1 MIWFTCGKS
10 GSEAITILWQGF
22 REVICGRGGGR
33 YLSTIGNW
41 TTMVSEREEID
52 EEYKWSLESL
62 FRSEEEWEKKFEE
75 SSEKI
80 EELEDYE
87 DRATE
92 SSETFLEV
100 LRLREELKR
109 SVEDLNSYASKKYDE
124 DTRRDE
130 YQAMKSRA
138 SQLSSKLA
146 SALSFLE
153 PEIQDAGR
161 EKLEEFME
169 EKEELE
175 VYEHFFDDI
184 LRFRPHTRSKEVE
197 NVIADLG
204 DVLDAPDTAY
214 KALMNADLDFPELE
228 DSGGEKVEITQGNFT
243 KLMRREDREFRKQ
256 VHEKFYSQIAEVKNA
271 VGTNFEKNIK
281 RNVKLASIRD
291 HESAR
296 KASLFRN
303 NVPVDVYDN
312 LVETVESNL
321 DALHKHLE
329 LKQEA
334 RDLDGLKPYD
344 VYMPV
349 TESDSPETS
358 FEDAR
363 SHVLAA
369 LEPLGE
375 EYVDTVR
382 EGLDSGWV
390 DVYENRGKRSG
401 AYSSATYDSHPY
413 ILMNYQDD
421 VSSMYTLAHELG
433 HSMHSYYTKREQPYV
448 YSSYSIFVAEVAS
461 TVNEA
466 LLTRHLLKSAESED
480 LKRHALNHYLENFRN
495 TLYRQTMF
503 AHLEK
508 QVHEEVES
516 GNALTPAKVT
526 EMYSDLK
533 QEYHAP
539 VELDDM
545 IAMEWMRIPH
555 FYYNFY
561 VYQYATG
568 ISAAEKLV
576 EKILEEGPEDFI
588 EFLKAGASDYPV
600 EVLRRAGVDMTE
612 SEPVESAVEAYREN
626 LEEAEEL
633 L

>member
-1 MIWFTCGKS
+1 
-10 GSEAITILWQGF
+10 
-22 REVICGRGGGR
+22 
-33 YLSTIGNW
+33 
-41 TTMVSEREEID
+41 MVSEREEID
-52 EEYKWSLESL
+52 EEYKWNLDSL
-62 FRSEEEWEKKFEE
+62 FRSDEAWEEKFEE
-75 SSEKI
+75 TSEKI
-80 EELEDYE
+80 EELEEYE

-92 SSETFLEV
+92 SAETLLEV
-100 LRLREELKR
+100 LNMREELKR

-169 EKEELE
+169 QEEGLKT
-175 VYEHFFDDI
+175 YEHFFDDI

-204 DVLDAPDTAY
+204 DVLDAPDSAY

-228 DSGGEKVEITQGNFT
+228 DSEDEKVEITQGNFT

-256 VHEKFYSQIAEVKNA
+256 VHEKFYSEIAEVKNA

-303 NVPVDVYDN
+303 NVPVEVYDN
-312 LVETVESNL
+312 LVGTVESNL
-321 DALHKHLE
+321 DALHQHLE

-349 TESDSPETS
+349 TESDSPEIS

-466 LLTRHLLKSAESED
+466 LLTRHLLENAESKE

-516 GNALTPAKVT
+516 GNALTPGKVT

-533 QEYHAP
+533 QEYHRP
-539 VELDDM
+539 VELDEL

-576 EKILEEGPEDFI
+576 EEILEEGPEDFI